1 MCYAVLS
8 PGLCHLKYRNYAEY
22 MLCNAAP
29 VRLPLVLITPGVA
42 TELYRIQQQ
51 QQQSSFEDV
60 SVSTLVSSHILCNSA
75 YRYRSPESMSL
86 PIRRLLLAKRQ
97 RLRPAC
103 GASLP
108 AAHPS

>member
-8 PGLCHLKYRNYAEY
+8 PDLCCFKYRNYAEY
-22 MLCNAAP
+22 MLCDAAP
-29 VRLPLVLITPGVA
+29 DGLPLVLITPGVA

-51 QQQSSFEDV
+51 QQSSFEDA
-60 SVSTLVSSHILCNSA
+60 SASTLVSSHILCNPA
-75 YRYRSPESMSL
+75 YCSCGPESMSL

-97 RLRPAC
+97 RLRPTRSP
-103 GASLP
+103 SLP